1 MSKFTAQ
8 EPSPV
13 AAPPQSKKLAVIS
26 TSLLIA
32 IIAGAALW
40 FFGKDRTPAA
50 APTHI
55 AQAQASSVQ
64 DAKFVPLGE
73 DFMISLQHE
82 GDDDHYLQT
91 AITLKILQPELE
103 AKIKAML
110 PEIRSKLTA
119 LLSNKKPSELLSAD
133 GKKQLAEEII
143 GETNAV
149 LGLAGA
155 PVAAAATRDSA
166 NTAAAASA
174 SAAPAETLASAGQ
187 TAGIV
192 DVAFTSF
199 IVQ

>member
-13 AAPPQSKKLAVIS
+13 AAPPKSKKLPVIGV
-26 TSLLIA
+26 SLLMT
-32 IIAGAALW
+32 IIAGTLW
-40 FFGKDRTPAA
+40 FFGKAHTPPAA

-55 AQAQASSVQ
+55 AEAQAPSGQ

-110 PEIRSKLTA
+110 PEIRSNLTA
-119 LLSNKKPSELLSAD
+119 LLSNKKPSELLSAY
-133 GKKQLAEEII
+133 GKTQLAEEII
-143 GETNAV
+143 SETDVV
-149 LGLAGA
+149 LGLGGA
-155 PVAAAATRDSA
+155 SVAAATTHEGA
-166 NTAAAASA
+166 NTATGAASA
-174 SAAPAETLASAGQ
+174 SAPATTLAGARKTTGV
-187 TAGIV
+187 V

>member
-8 EPSPV
+8 EPLPV
-13 AAPPQSKKLAVIS
+13 AVPSKSKKPLVIS
-26 TSLLIA
+26 ASLLMM
-32 IIAGAALW
+32 IIVGGTVW
-40 FFGKDRTPAA
+40 FSGKDHTPAA

-55 AQAQASSVQ
+55 AEAQAPTVQ
-64 DAKFVPLGE
+64 EAKFIPLGE
-73 DFMISLQHE
+73 DFMVSLQHE
-82 GDDDHYLQT
+82 EDSEQYLQT

-143 GETNAV
+143 SETNAV
-149 LGLAGA
+149 LGLGNA
-155 PVAAAATRDSA
+155 PVVAATAHEGA
-166 NTAAAASA
+166 NTAGAASA
-174 SAAPAETLASAGQ
+174 LAAPAGTSVKADKTTGV
-187 TAGIV
+187 V